1 MSSKD
6 GIKQENLH
14 DKATEVLPRKDGYAQ
29 AAWLPADPV
38 QQSGAWK
45 LKVSCLRQ
53 ALQSRSRLHARCVD
67 ENQNFIL

>member
-38 QQSGAWK
+38 QQSGA
-45 LKVSCLRQ
+45 
-53 ALQSRSRLHARCVD
+53 
-67 ENQNFIL
+67 